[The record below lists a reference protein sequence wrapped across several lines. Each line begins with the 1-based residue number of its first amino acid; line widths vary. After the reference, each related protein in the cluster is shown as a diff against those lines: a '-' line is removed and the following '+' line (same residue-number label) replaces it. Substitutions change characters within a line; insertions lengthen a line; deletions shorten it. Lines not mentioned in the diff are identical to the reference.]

1 MADSAKPGSARR
13 LGRHGGRFS
22 RSGLCERR
30 DVRRA
35 DRPRLERLKK
45 LCSRLQPGFLSSG
58 EALATESMSAATCAG
73 AEMKPELKKTAP
85 FQRRQTATEF
95 V

>member
-1 MADSAKPGSARR
+1 VGDQKASYVGGSLHPSVRLQNHFPWRIPKLQSHRR
-13 LGRHGGRFS
+13 
-22 RSGLCERR
+22 E
-30 DVRRA
+30 
-35 DRPRLERLKK
+35 LERLKK